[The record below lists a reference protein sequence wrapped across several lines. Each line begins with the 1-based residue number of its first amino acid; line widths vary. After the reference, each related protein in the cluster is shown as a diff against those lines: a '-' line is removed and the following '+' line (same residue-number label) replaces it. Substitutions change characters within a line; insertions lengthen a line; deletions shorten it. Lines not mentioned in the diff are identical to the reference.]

1 MHRADDNTQKVLLFS
16 VQIVHTDHHEDLCL
30 LDGSRLSAAQLHR
43 RQPQQEA
50 VRGAACNTESVRNII
65 GGQYL
70 VLAHSRLP
78 LGETW
83 TAADDIAYAQRFE

>member
-1 MHRADDNTQKVLLFS
+1 MRIFVSLMALVCQQHSCIAV
-16 VQIVHTDHHEDLCL
+16 
-30 LDGSRLSAAQLHR
+30 SRK
-43 RQPQQEA
+43 QEA